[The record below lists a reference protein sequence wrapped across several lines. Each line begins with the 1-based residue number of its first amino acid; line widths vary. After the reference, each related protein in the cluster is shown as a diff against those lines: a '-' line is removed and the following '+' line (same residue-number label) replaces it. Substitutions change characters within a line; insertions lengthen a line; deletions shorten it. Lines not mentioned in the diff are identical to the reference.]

1 MGRVRV
7 ACVWA
12 LVALGGGVV
21 PLAQAAAAAN
31 TPPSRTY
38 GRPPGAGTAPALT
51 RAQTASDAPAG
62 APGLDVSNWQRTIQ
76 WSAVARAGY
85 RFAMLKASEGITY
98 VDPYYRPNRS
108 HAETGRPYMMNT
120 HPAAESTQTGH
131 TNGTR
136 KGRGR
141 SGSL

>member
-51 RAQTASDAPAG
+51 RAEPAG
-62 APGLDVSNWQRTIQ
+62 RLDR
-76 WSAVARAGY
+76 R
-85 RFAMLKASEGITY
+85 L
-98 VDPYYRPNRS
+98 
-108 HAETGRPYMMNT
+108 
-120 HPAAESTQTGH
+120 
-131 TNGTR
+131 
-136 KGRGR
+136 GRGR
-141 SGSL
+141 AGRHRLQADGLHLPVLLADRGARQRPVRPRGHPPVAGPVDVGRRAVRPGQQLGAAGLDALAVDEL

>member
-1 MGRVRV
+1 PPGMGRGRV

-108 HAETGRPYMMNT
+108 HAELRGLRVGAYDFARPSGRT
-120 HPAAESTQTGH
+120 ARGAAQ
-131 TNGTR
+131 
-136 KGRGR
+136 RG
-141 SGSL
+141 